1 MASCTFA
8 LIPSLIFGDHLQ
20 CGNRSQSLTKKYL
33 DSKSKKGFHSIL
45 IFIWY
50 GRFFLLMLLQNML
63 TPVDDVEVL
72 VLVDN
77 KTDSL
82 SRSQES
88 SKLQP
93 AQIHLPMD
101 HLRLIT
107 PFFRWAPQ
115 GRVAVNFLCR
125 YWHRQ
130 GGGRSEHAKIFVD
143 PQDNKSSEIASTV
156 CQNNKTRKTL
166 PKEQTCEN
174 RIIIV
179 FHSPKWT
186 FTDKGVP
193 RQAKNGISCPKTLFL
208 SGVFRANTP
217 NISLY

>member
-1 MASCTFA
+1 MVQTKIKLRKPPFDSFEVLALHEGVQLGGKYARRRWGKTCSMSNGASRFSTSPPETIVGRCSGVQKMASCTFA

-50 GRFFLLMLLQNML
+50 GRFFFLMLLQNML

-101 HLRLIT
+101 HLRLMT
-107 PFFRWAPQ
+107 PFFRWAP
-115 GRVAVNFLCR
+115 
-125 YWHRQ
+125 
-130 GGGRSEHAKIFVD
+130 
-143 PQDNKSSEIASTV
+143 
-156 CQNNKTRKTL
+156 
-166 PKEQTCEN
+166 
-174 RIIIV
+174 
-179 FHSPKWT
+179 
-186 FTDKGVP
+186 
-193 RQAKNGISCPKTLFL
+193 
-208 SGVFRANTP
+208 
-217 NISLY
+217 